1 MIDELARLRT
11 PDDAPPSW
19 GMTVAVTTPTPAAT
33 LAAARAAMIHALT
46 GQPLGLN
53 LPPAREDTLS
63 SDLRDWMWWSA
74 AVVGPDQLDLVIALE
89 GFPVSG
95 FDALR
100 DLLTACGATGVAQ
113 TRR

>member
-1 MIDELARLRT
+1 MTDELARLRA
-11 PDDAPPSW
+11 PDDAPPPW
-19 GMTVAVTTPTPAAT
+19 GMTVSVTTPTPAAT
-33 LAAARAAMIHALT
+33 LAAARAAMIRALT
-46 GQPLGLN
+46 GQPLGHDLA
-53 LPPAREDTLS
+53 PEREATLS

-74 AVVGPDQLDLVIALE
+74 VIVGPDQLDLVIALE

-100 DLLTACGATGVAQ
+100 DLLTACGATAVEQ